1 MKKISFLI
9 VLCIFAAV
17 KISYAQKGAKGF
29 EGQISYTIEYLGE
42 MDPATKAQAPTAI
55 DMYFKGTKARMEQST
70 AMGKAIVIS
79 DQTTMEQIVLLD
91 MLGNKWAIKSSKE
104 DTQKALDETPKAK
117 VNITEE
123 TKTIAGV
130 TCKKAEVTVDEKTE
144 TFWFT
149 TEYGIEKPNW
159 NMPWNEIPGVL
170 MEYVQNQGEISMK
183 ITAKEVKKSKLK
195 DTLFTATSDYQV
207 MSAEE
212 FRSMFGGGE

>member
-1 MKKISFLI
+1 MKRISFLI
-9 VLCIFAAV
+9 ILFVFAAA

-29 EGQISYTIEYLGE
+29 EGQISYTIEYIGE

-55 DMYFKGTKARMEQST
+55 DMYFKGSQARMEQST

-79 DQTTMEQIVLLD
+79 DYNTMEQIVLLD

-104 DTQKALDETPKAK
+104 DTQKALDETPKAT
-117 VNITEE
+117 VTITEE

-130 TCKKAEVTVDEKTE
+130 ICKKAEVTVNEKTE
-144 TFWFT
+144 IFWFT
-149 TEYGIEKPNW
+149 TEYGIEKANW
-159 NMPWNEIPGVL
+159 NMPWSDIPGVL
-170 MEYVQNQGEISMK
+170 MEYIQNQGDISMK

-195 DTLFTATSDYQV
+195 DSLFTATSDYQV

>member
-1 MKKISFLI
+1 MKRISVLSLLI
-9 VLCIFAAV
+9 VFAFA
-17 KISYAQKGAKGF
+17 KFSFAQKAEKAF

-55 DMYFKGTKARMEQST
+55 DMYFKGSKARMEQST

-79 DQTTMEQIVLLD
+79 DNQTMEQIVLLD
-91 MLGNKWAIKSSKE
+91 MLGNKWAIKSTKE
-104 DTQKALDETPKAK
+104 ETEKVLAESPKAT
-117 VNITEE
+117 VTITEE

-149 TEYGIEKPNW
+149 NEVKVDKPNW
-159 NMPWNEIPGVL
+159 NMPWSEINGVL
-170 MEYVQNQGEISMK
+170 MEYVQAQGDISMK
-183 ITAKEVKKSKLK
+183 IVAKEIKKSKLK
-195 DTLFTATSDYQV
+195 DIIFTATSDYQ
-207 MSAEE
+207 MMTSEE